1 MAPPRLY
8 LLSVLVLVSTSIQEG
23 SLFHVQAFLPS
34 PVGQR
39 RVVPA
44 TTVFETDT
52 WRKQHKTH
60 HRGRTNSLAPTPA
73 TILHDKQLDK
83 EIDENS
89 RRKAKNGGGEVA
101 AGAIL
106 GGLILGPFGK

>member
-1 MAPPRLY
+1 M
-8 LLSVLVLVSTSIQEG
+8 QEG
-23 SLFHVQAFLPS
+23 TVFHVQAFMPS
-34 PVGQR
+34 PAGQR
-39 RVVPA
+39 RAVPT

-52 WRKQHKTH
+52 WRKQHH
-60 HRGRTNSLAPTPA
+60 GRLAPT

>member
-8 LLSVLVLVSTSIQEG
+8 LVSLLLLVSSSMHEG

-39 RVVPA
+39 RSFPA
-44 TTVFETDT
+44 TIVSETDT
-52 WRKQHKTH
+52 WRKQQHKTQH
-60 HRGRTNSLAPTPA
+60 NHGRNSLAPT

-89 RRKAKNGGGEVA
+89 RRKAKIGGGEVA